1 MNYDRLTV
9 KRGESAALGLWGG
22 DLAGGEGGEV
32 SLAPKLK
39 MWLNILLKIRVLWID
54 LL

>member
-1 MNYDRLTV
+1 MNYDRLVV

-22 DLAGGEGGEV
+22 DKSGGGGEV

-39 MWLNILLKIRVLWID
+39 MWLNILLKICVLWID

>member
-1 MNYDRLTV
+1 MNYDGLAV

-22 DLAGGEGGEV
+22 DLAGGEV